1 MITLDIM
8 REVVNANKPYRT
20 GYMFMFGTR
29 FNETDAYLSCYY
41 DTTAVPYIVHN
52 EEGHNN
58 NPNEGFISVKTV
70 TALNAVTA
78 SASLGD
84 MSILQGAVDSNARRS
99 RMASQGV
106 YEHMKQYGRASGV
119 VYEHYV
125 G

>member
-8 REVVNANKPYRT
+8 REVVKANTPYDT
-20 GYMFMFGTR
+20 GYMFMFGAR

-52 EEGHNN
+52 EEGHRG
-58 NPNEGFISVKTV
+58 NPNKGFISVKTV
-70 TALNAVTA
+70 TALNAVNA
-78 SASLGD
+78 SINTGD
-84 MSILQGAVDSNARRS
+84 MQVLQGAVDLNARRS
-99 RMASQGV
+99 RMASNAV

-119 VYEHYV
+119 VYEHYT